1 MTVDYQTFMMLGFIL
16 VQAIGFGKY
25 LSSVS
30 TRVAV
35 LEASHSTMTEDL
47 KEIKEDVK
55 QLLRNSGA
63 A

>member
-1 MTVDYQTFMMLGFIL
+1 MTIDYQTFMMLGFIL

-25 LSSVS
+25 LSNVN

-35 LEASHSTMTEDL
+35 LEASHNTMTDDL

-55 QLLRNSGA
+55 ELLRSMTS
-63 A
+63 